1 MTNTERQTLAT
12 IIDALAHAGI
22 VRTRDIADVAPI
34 IADVDPDRVVV
45 WARKYGYD
53 PQTAERV
60 RKACASGRDTRV
72 PAEGM
77 GRAYIAAVTVVLTV
91 YGKQYNRG
99 QLAEL
104 AVAILLGLFP
114 GQGRANGRPA
124 ATDVPDIVF
133 GEWGLSCKNVAERCT
148 FVEDDK
154 ADRLL
159 AMLGNVDVLYILTR
173 PTWTELEDGYAEVET
188 SRGTKRSPRSKK
200 SIAAMVEWMEGRT
213 A

>member
-1 MTNTERQTLAT
+1 MTNAERQTLAT
-12 IIDALAHAGI
+12 IVDALAHAGI
-22 VRTRDIADVAPI
+22 VRTRDIADVVPL
-34 IADVDPDRVVV
+34 IADVNPDSVVA
-45 WARKYGYD
+45 WAQSYGYD

-60 RKACASGRDTRV
+60 RIACATGRDARV
-72 PAEGM
+72 SAEGM
-77 GRAYIAAVTVVLTV
+77 GRAYTAAVMVVLAV

-114 GQGRANGRPA
+114 EQGKANGRPA

-133 GEWGLSCKNVAERCT
+133 GEWGMSCKNVAERCT
-148 FVEDDK
+148 FVDGDK

-173 PTWTELEDGYAEVET
+173 PTWAELEDRYAEVET

-200 SIAAMVEWMEGRT
+200 SIAKMVEWLEGRT

>member
-1 MTNTERQTLAT
+1 MTNATRQTLET
-12 IIDALAHAGI
+12 VVRALASAGI
-22 VRTRDIADVAPI
+22 VRTRDIADAASLVAGLNPES
-34 IADVDPDRVVV
+34 VKV
-45 WARKYGYD
+45 WAREYGYD
-53 PQTAERV
+53 AQTAERV
-60 RKACASGRDTRV
+60 RRACATGHDARI

-77 GRAYIAAVTVVLTV
+77 SRAYIAAVVVVLAV

-114 GQGRANGRPA
+114 NQGKANGRPA

-148 FVEDDK
+148 FVDGDK

-173 PTWTELEDGYAEVET
+173 PTWAELEDRYAEVET

-200 SIAAMVEWMEGRT
+200 SIAKMVEWLEGLT

>member
-1 MTNTERQTLAT
+1 MTNATRQTLAT
-12 IIDALAHAGI
+12 IVDALAHAGI
-22 VRTRDIADVAPI
+22 VRTRDISDVAPL
-34 IADVDPDRVVV
+34 IADVDSDSVVA
-45 WARKYGYD
+45 WAREYGYD

-60 RKACASGRDTRV
+60 RIACATGRDARV
-72 PAEGM
+72 SAEGM
-77 GRAYIAAVTVVLTV
+77 GRAYTAAVMVVLAV

-114 GQGRANGRPA
+114 SQGKANGRPA

-148 FVEDDK
+148 FVDGDK

-173 PTWTELEDGYAEVET
+173 PTWAELEDRYAEVET

-200 SIAAMVEWMEGRT
+200 SIAKMVEWLEGLT